1 MLVDG
6 FFGEVLARV
15 PSERLRRRVQAVL
28 EAKLGW

>member
-6 FFGEVLARV
+6 FFSEVLERV
-15 PSERLRRRVQAVL
+15 PSERLQQRVRRVL